1 MEVFKLTLGQMLE
14 LFLFMLIGFILKRK
28 NIFNDEAGL
37 LLSKLETL
45 IFMPAMIISSFAA
58 NCTWETL
65 TGNANLILYSIGTIV
80 LTTLLATPVSRLF
93 SRDPLERNC
102 YKYSLVVP
110 NSGYVGNAVVLGV
123 LGSSYLFKFMV
134 YCIPVNFFVYTI
146 GVRWLMH
153 ADMRKFSFR
162 SLLNPIFISVLIGM
176 VLGLLKVQMP
186 AFLSATISAA
196 SACMAPIAMMVTGF
210 IIGEYDLKKLF
221 KVKKVYILSAARLL
235 IIPLLFY
242 FGLKLFHA
250 PEALLAIIV
259 AYMAMPLGMNTIL
272 LPAASGGDTTA
283 GASMALISNLLAIA
297 TIPLI
302 FMLIV

>member
-1 MEVFKLTLGQMLE
+1 
-14 LFLFMLIGFILKRK
+14 
-28 NIFNDEAGL
+28 
-37 LLSKLETL
+37 
-45 IFMPAMIISSFAA
+45 
-58 NCTWETL
+58 
-65 TGNANLILYSIGTIV
+65 
-80 LTTLLATPVSRLF
+80 
-93 SRDPLERNC
+93 
-102 YKYSLVVP
+102 
-110 NSGYVGNAVVLGV
+110 
-123 LGSSYLFKFMV
+123 
-134 YCIPVNFFVYTI
+134 
-146 GVRWLMH
+146 
-153 ADMRKFSFR
+153 
-162 SLLNPIFISVLIGM
+162 
-176 VLGLLKVQMP
+176 
-186 AFLSATISAA
+186 
-196 SACMAPIAMMVTGF
+196 MVTGF